1 MILYARNTY
10 MWLKASSFFSK
21 ISGWLSR
28 LNSGRPEGILGSG
41 YEIEGVLNTQE
52 KVLEVIEAFL

>member
-1 MILYARNTY
+1 
-10 MWLKASSFFSK
+10 MWLKALSLFK

-28 LNSGRPEGILGSG
+28 LNSGRPEGVLGSG